1 MMAFIY
7 ALINVIAEVIP
18 EHNLGEVVAIER
30 VFVVAVNFVLGC
42 KFVEQIL
49 SWGSSRYFHAV
60 TVPRQRQTISRHA
73 IVAPNFCPVRIAN
86 YVSGFYKHGFPN

>member
-30 VFVVAVNFVLGC
+30 VFVV
-42 KFVEQIL
+42 
-49 SWGSSRYFHAV
+49 AV

-86 YVSGFYKHGFPN
+86 YVSGFYKHGFPI